1 MWAAW
6 KPEKKIRNTILL
18 YKLHNGIV
26 IPLSWQ
32 RRKKNLHRGK
42 IREERREER
51 ERGKEERKEERVVG
65 KGDANYWKGGTLV
78 FVMLW

>member
-1 MWAAW
+1 MFT
-6 KPEKKIRNTILL
+6 N
-18 YKLHNGIV
+18 
-26 IPLSWQ
+26 
-32 RRKKNLHRGK
+32 KKNTLHKG
-42 IREERREER
+42 ELCEARREER

>member
-1 MWAAW
+1 LAG
-6 KPEKKIRNTILL
+6 NCDSVVFT
-18 YKLHNGIV
+18 N
-26 IPLSWQ
+26 
-32 RRKKNLHRGK
+32 KKNTLHKG
-42 IREERREER
+42 ELCEARREER